1 MPRLFLSSAEDKR
14 PNAPT
19 YAVLDSQ
26 LAKREEDGQ
35 DSTDNV
41 RDQALLHYLAN
52 LANSNN
58 EDDVFNFEFVG
69 SLVQNGADINCMDT
83 NGQTIFHE
91 IARSWNVDVARFLV
105 ENGKCLV
112 WKREGIGGKV
122 FFLSGNRPWVLGLRI
137 FCKIT

>member
-1 MPRLFLSSAEDKR
+1 MPRLFFSSAEDKR

-26 LAKREEDGQ
+26 LAKREEDDQ

-91 IARSWNVDVARFLV
+91 VARSWNVDVARFLV

-112 WKREGIGGKV
+112 WKR
-122 FFLSGNRPWVLGLRI
+122 
-137 FCKIT
+137 